1 MASIVCRTTRTV
13 YYPIPKNAS
22 STLREVFFEIDNGF
36 AFRPFEI
43 NGKRMDLFWLYRNQE
58 MFQPASAPMGFESI
72 AVVRDPVRRFVSF
85 YKWAVTDNN
94 CGFERDIEI
103 NEFVTDFET
112 HLKSS
117 PKVRFH
123 LAPQTM
129 FIGKDLGFFDRVFQ
143 VENLRDLEAY
153 LSKRAGVPVRL
164 PISNPSATAKASP
177 TLSDASIRRIMDL
190 YHEDYKLL
198 AQFYRP

>member
-1 MASIVCRTTRTV
+1 MASIVCNTTKTV
-13 YYPIPKNAS
+13 YYPVPKNAS

-36 AFRPFEI
+36 PFRPFEI
-43 NGKRMDLFWLYRNQE
+43 NGRRIDLFWLYRNQE
-58 MFQPASAPMGFESI
+58 TFKAVSAPAGFESI
-72 AVVRDPVRRFVSF
+72 AVVRDPVKRFVSF

-94 CGFERDIEI
+94 CNFERVIEI
-103 NEFVTDFET
+103 NEFVRDFET

-123 LAPQTM
+123 LAPQIT

-143 VENLRDLEAY
+143 LEILRDLEEY

-164 PISNPSATAKASP
+164 PISNPSATVKPSS

-190 YHEDYKLL
+190 YHEDYRLL
-198 AQFYRP
+198 AQFYRS